1 MQVTGTLKDITR
13 DWETDK
19 HIVSF
24 AVNERIT
31 PEMLEEIKDS
41 RLSIEAAV
49 YREKRSLNANSYFHV
64 LVGKLADKL
73 RISKPR
79 CKNILLHRYGQPLL
93 LDDDQPAVIKTNI
106 EPDKMLELEEPHC
119 FPCGSKEENG
129 VETTFY
135 KVARNSR
142 TYNTLEMSILIDGTV
157 DECKDQGIETLTPA
171 ELTKLKSL
179 WGAK

>member
-1 MQVTGTLKDITR
+1 MQATGKYAGIFRNYENEKTIISFEINELIT
-13 DWETDK
+13 
-19 HIVSF
+19 
-24 AVNERIT
+24 A
-31 PEMLEEIKDS
+31 EMLEEIKDS
-41 RLSIEAAV
+41 KLSIVAEV
-49 YREKRSLNANSYFHV
+49 YKEKRSLNANSYFHV

-106 EPDKMLELEEPHC
+106 EPDQMLELEEPHC

-157 DECKDQGIETLTPA
+157 EECKEQGIETLTPT
-171 ELTKLKSL
+171 ELAKLKAL